1 MHLPTYLILMGS
13 AILYGVVRA
22 VELWLTN
29 KLLFA
34 VSVFTTLVTLTGALM
49 QSVNADDFEF
59 KWMLWYLIPVG
70 LLLLGGILGINELQD
85 AALSKVGVQPPS
97 HVLPGVSSDYKHA
110 AWGHFASMLFP
121 IAAALFAKLVH
132 FGLNSRNTAK
142 RVVVDNGTALPTNAN
157 DR

>member
-1 MHLPTYLILMGS
+1 MGA

-34 VSVFTTLVTLTGALM
+34 VSMFTALVTLIGAFM
-49 QSVNADDFEF
+49 QSINAEDFEF

-70 LLLLGGILGINELQD
+70 LLLLSSVLGINELQD
-85 AALSKVGVQPPS
+85 AALSKAGIQPPS

-121 IAAALFAKLVH
+121 IAAALFAKLVQ
-132 FGLNSRNTAK
+132 FGLNSK
-142 RVVVDNGTALPTNAN
+142 
-157 DR
+157 